1 MPEHRER
8 HPDGTRGRV
17 ERSEFEAGTA
27 AQEHQAPLS
36 MDTRS
41 PTPPN
46 TSQRDRRYHQDEPPH
61 QRSLGFLPAELE
73 RADRLATVTGFAC
86 LGTHTHTRPRRE
98 TR

>member
-8 HPDGTRGRV
+8 QPGGVRGRV

-36 MDTRS
+36 IDARS

-46 TSQRDRRYHQDEPPH
+46 TSQRSRGYDQDEPPH
-61 QRSLGFLPAELE
+61 QRNLGFFLVELE
-73 RADRLATVTGFAC
+73 RNEVAC
-86 LGTHTHTRPRRE
+86 ASGRI
-98 TR
+98 